1 MFEYD
6 GKQYELKMNRNRVDL
21 VEQTTKKSIMGEW
34 QNNNGLFSLNT
45 CEACFMLCLKEV
57 GSDVFCSQKV
67 GRDVCNG
74 YMEEHGYAMVANE
87 IMEALQK
94 DMPFLFLAS

>member
-21 VEQTTKKSIMGEW
+21 VEATIKKSLMGEW
-34 QNNNGLFSLNT
+34 NVNNGMFPLMT
-45 CEACFMLCLKEV
+45 CEVVFQLCCKEV
-57 GSDVFCSQKV
+57 GSDVFCSQKE
-67 GRDVCNG
+67 GREICKG